1 MYSDSDNR
9 RIDGTDGVGPHEVHR
24 GAFRK
29 DYARLIHAPAFRRLQ
44 NKTQLFPG
52 LESDF
57 FRNRLTHSLEV
68 AQIAGGIAHVL
79 NATQPTLMSPAGAID
94 IDLVQFA
101 GAAHDLGHPPFGHN
115 GEKALDDAMKEHG
128 GFEGNAQ
135 TLRILARL
143 EKKLELRSPS
153 PSPSQSENAD
163 SFGRLGL
170 NLCYR
175 SLAAVLKYDKQIPE
189 RRSATDGLAKGF
201 YASEATLIANIKKAV
216 APGLAANET
225 FKTVEC
231 QIMDVADDIAYST
244 YDLEDTLKGGFLSPM
259 QMLRE
264 VESSKA
270 LVAAINDDVVAALRS
285 EGELQP
291 EPVTEDEIVGV
302 LNDMFFE
309 DSDARSVD
317 RFAIDRQYVEDGYV
331 RTALTAWLVGELMG
345 AVEFQA
351 HPECLAL
358 SSVRLRSD
366 ARRLMEILKHLT
378 FHLVIRAPRLT
389 VVQYRGY
396 DLVKKIFEALTTSK
410 GRDLLPHDVRDLH
423 DRADTTLAQR
433 RVVCDFIAGMTDRY
447 AVEFYGR
454 LYGGD
459 QTIFKPF

>member
-9 RIDGTDGVGPHEVHR
+9 RIDGTDGVGQHEVHR

-52 LESDF
+52 VESDF

-79 NATQPTLMSPAGAID
+79 NATQPSLMSAAGAID
-94 IDLVQFA
+94 VDLVQFA

-115 GEKALDDAMKEHG
+115 GEKALDDAMKEFG

-135 TLRILARL
+135 TMRILARL
-143 EKKLELRSPS
+143 EKKLQVAPA
-153 PSPSQSENAD
+153 SQHENAD
-163 SFGRLGL
+163 RFGRLGL

-175 SLAAVLKYDKQIPE
+175 SLAAVLKYDKPIPE
-189 RRSATDGLAKGF
+189 HRTQADGLAKGF

-216 APGLAANET
+216 APGLGAHET

-264 VESSKA
+264 VESSPA
-270 LVAAINDDVVAALRS
+270 LVAAINEDVVAALKS
-285 EGELQP
+285 EGEHDP

-302 LNDMFFE
+302 LNDMFFQ
-309 DSDARSVD
+309 DSDAGSVD

-345 AVEFQA
+345 AVEFQVHA
-351 HPECLAL
+351 DCPAL
-358 SSVRLRSD
+358 SNVRLRSD

-396 DLVKKIFEALTTSK
+396 DLVKKLFEALTTSK
-410 GRDLLPHDVRDLH
+410 GRDLLPHDVRELH
-423 DRADTTLAQR
+423 DLCDSTLERR